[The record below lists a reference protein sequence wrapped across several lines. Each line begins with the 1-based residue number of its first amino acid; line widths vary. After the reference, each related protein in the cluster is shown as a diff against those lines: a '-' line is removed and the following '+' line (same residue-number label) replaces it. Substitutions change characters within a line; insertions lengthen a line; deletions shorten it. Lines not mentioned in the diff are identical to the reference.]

1 MARVVA
7 QRQRPALIVVGF
19 GSASQGTLDALA
31 KFPIHFDQ
39 PLARPIARLPVAR
52 LKIADRRIVPQ
63 RTSRFCVKPEL

>member
-1 MARVVA
+1 MDGERELLLA

-31 KFPIHFDQ
+31 KLAVHLDE
-39 PLARPIARLPVAR
+39 PLARPIASLSVAR

-63 RTSRFCVKPEL
+63 RTSRLA